1 MRVLGGGNH
10 MVVCLALG
18 VVAAGA
24 GSFVPAFGLL
34 SGLVGGV
41 SQTFLAFVMPP
52 LMWAK
57 QQLQQRQFRQEDN
70 NNNNKMLRD
79 AVFLESNDTNA
90 WACFWSLPW
99 SEKALV
105 LCGLGLIGWTLQST
119 WAELTNKEQ

>member
-1 MRVLGGGNH
+1 MA
-10 MVVCLALG
+10 VCIALG

-57 QQLQQRQFRQEDN
+57 QQLQQQQQFQQKDSN
-70 NNNNKMLRD
+70 NNNGRTRVIIY
-79 AVFLESNDTNA
+79 AESHETNA
-90 WACFWSLPW
+90 LACFGSLPW

-119 WAELTNKEQ
+119 WAELTNKEH